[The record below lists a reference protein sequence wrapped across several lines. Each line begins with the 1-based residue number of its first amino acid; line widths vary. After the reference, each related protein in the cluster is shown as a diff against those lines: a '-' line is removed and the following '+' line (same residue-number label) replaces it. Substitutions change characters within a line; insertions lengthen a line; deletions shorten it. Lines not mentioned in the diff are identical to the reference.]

1 MDEHRQGQTQW
12 AGTKDEEEHKTGA
25 AVQIDRPSGTWPG
38 GPGGRRG
45 ETHTAR
51 QVVKGSTRRD
61 LSFLWYGWQRLPRFF
76 IQYFLWLTTRRI
88 LIMF

>member
-12 AGTKDEEEHKTGA
+12 AGTKDEEEH
-25 AVQIDRPSGTWPG
+25 SGTWPG